1 MKYICIKLVLI
12 LLFSSLT
19 GCKDSNEPENT
30 YQVNVTNSLGTDID
44 IFIRSSSQSENE
56 NYGTIATTTE
66 RTFSGFEISVTYILT
81 ATEVGGSPDNWFY
94 QTEFSNTTTS
104 ALNIQISPQ
113 F

>member
-1 MKYICIKLVLI
+1 MKYIYIKLLFI

-19 GCKDSNEPENT
+19 ACKESEEAENT
-30 YQVNVTNSLGTDID
+30 YEINVINSLTADVD
-44 IFIRSSSQSENE
+44 IFIRPSTESENE
-56 NYGTIATTTE
+56 NYGTIASTTE
-66 RTFSGFEISVTYILT
+66 RSFSDFEISVTYILT

-104 ALNIQISPQ
+104 PLDIQISVQ